1 MSLPVN
7 HKNNQSQQRI
17 VNDTSVSSRLLLVQ
31 NVFPDPSSV
40 IHLLQDPSSGML
52 EKVKLAAI
60 FTFGKFLK
68 LNIPNFYGV
77 YGYFY
82 ICTFDV

>member
-1 MSLPVN
+1 M
-7 HKNNQSQQRI
+7 
-17 VNDTSVSSRLLLVQ
+17 
-31 NVFPDPSSV
+31 F

-60 FTFGKFLK
+60 FKFGKFFK

-82 ICTFDV
+82 ICAFDV

>member
-1 MSLPVN
+1 M
-7 HKNNQSQQRI
+7 
-17 VNDTSVSSRLLLVQ
+17 
-31 NVFPDPSSV
+31 F

-60 FTFGKFLK
+60 FKFGKFLK

-82 ICTFDV
+82 ICAFDV